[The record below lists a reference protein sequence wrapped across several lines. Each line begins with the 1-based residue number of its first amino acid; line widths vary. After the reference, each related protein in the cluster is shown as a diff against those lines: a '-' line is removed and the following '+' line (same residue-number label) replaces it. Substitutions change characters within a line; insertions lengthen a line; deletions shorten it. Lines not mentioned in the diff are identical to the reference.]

1 MDIPETLPILG
12 TEDTERRQTKQ
23 EHNTERRQTKQEHN
37 TERRQTKQEHNTER
51 RQTKQEHNTE
61 RRLKRLLYFYLEP
74 LRFPVPILK
83 H

>member
-12 TEDTERRQTKQ
+12 TED
-23 EHNTERRQTKQEHN
+23 
-37 TERRQTKQEHNTER
+37 TER